1 MVQIVDGNKIAD
13 KILADLAGRI
23 AKFHQAG
30 FSPKLTAIQ
39 VGSDPASSSYIKIK
53 QKKAA
58 AIGLRVE
65 AVNYPANIS
74 QPELQNAISNLSEDK
89 EVCGILVQLPLPNH
103 LDGQK
108 VLDTIPPELDIDCLT
123 SVNKQKIIN
132 SEEFLFSPPAAT
144 AVLAILDYYHID
156 LPKENILIVGS
167 GDLIGKPL
175 AAILLKQN
183 INFEVANRGTKNFE
197 ELVGKA
203 TLIITGAGSPGLIT
217 GEMIRKNAILIDAGT
232 TGSETGAIVGD
243 VDAETVKEKARL
255 LAPVPGGV
263 GPVTIA
269 MLFRNVVASASRIF
283 DTGKPR

>member
-23 AKFHQAG
+23 VKFHQAG

-39 VGSDPASSSYIKIK
+39 VGRDPASSLYIKIK

-58 AIGLRVE
+58 AIGLLVE
-65 AVNYPANIS
+65 AINYPASIS

-123 SVNKQKIIN
+123 SVNKQKIV
-132 SEEFLFSPPAAT
+132 SGEEFLFKPPAAA
-144 AVLAILDYYHID
+144 AVLVILDYYHID
-156 LPKENILIVGS
+156 LPKEDILIVGS

-175 AAILLKQN
+175 AAMFLKQN
-183 INFEVANRGTKNFE
+183 INFEIANRRTENFE
-197 ELVGKA
+197 ELVKKA
-203 TLIITGAGSPGLIT
+203 SLIITGAGSPGLVG
-217 GEMIRKNAILIDAGT
+217 GEMIRENAILIDAGT

-243 VDAETVKEKARL
+243 VNIESVRDKARL